1 MGTDE
6 HVSIGRIKVWEDEDL
21 IASYKKQQEE
31 EAAREQQE
39 ALAKE
44 EAAKR
49 KLRSCFELSAIY
61 ITFARNKR
69 NALFYE

>member
-1 MGTDE
+1 MGADE
-6 HVSIGRIKVWEDEDL
+6 HVLIGRIKVWEDEDL
-21 IASYKKQQEE
+21 IASYKKKQEE
-31 EAAREQQE
+31 EATREQQE

>member
-6 HVSIGRIKVWEDEDL
+6 HVSIGRIKVWGDEDL

-39 ALAKE
+39 TLAKE

-49 KLRSCFELSAIY
+49 KLRSCFGLSAIY

>member
-1 MGTDE
+1 M
-6 HVSIGRIKVWEDEDL
+6 WEDEDL

-44 EAAKR
+44 EAAKTLAEVKHAMKIDYFDTAEFLEEQKEKFR
-49 KLRSCFELSAIY
+49 E
-61 ITFARNKR
+61 
-69 NALFYE
+69 